1 VPCFGLAAFSEAAV
15 SDGDSGS
22 DKGQFSDAEW
32 EAESSVAVGDKPS
45 NSSIP
50 VVSRALSSLMG
61 LYASGSSESEGKIT
75 NTVPI
80 MHDKCG

>member
-1 VPCFGLAAFSEAAV
+1 MGIEHFVPCFGLAAFSEAAV
-15 SDGDSGS
+15 SNGDSDS
-22 DKGQFSDAEW
+22 DQDQDKFSDAEW

-45 NSSIP
+45 NSPIP

-75 NTVPI
+75 
-80 MHDKCG
+80 

>member
-1 VPCFGLAAFSEAAV
+1 
-15 SDGDSGS
+15 
-22 DKGQFSDAEW
+22 
-32 EAESSVAVGDKPS
+32 
-45 NSSIP
+45 
-50 VVSRALSSLMG
+50 VSRALSSLMG

>member
-1 VPCFGLAAFSEAAV
+1 MSNVE
-15 SDGDSGS
+15 SDS
-22 DKGQFSDAEW
+22 DQNRDQFSDAEW

-45 NSSIP
+45 NSPIP

-75 NTVPI
+75 
-80 MHDKCG
+80 